1 MKLLLRGKRS
11 PINNVNNS
19 VSELDK
25 YFLLPS
31 YRSGQ
36 KEAIQSVVEALLNPN
51 IKYVLLSAPTGTGKS
66 VIGLTV
72 ANYFAQV
79 KQQRSF
85 LITSEKILQDQYQ
98 KSFYDTGMVKAFLKG
113 KENYGCAFSPKGYG
127 AGPCHGNK
135 KIADF
140 CKAKGYC
147 DYKKARASARAEKIC
162 VLNYALAVTE
172 FDYLPKEVRMPPA
185 DLVICDEAHNLEEIL
200 VNYATIST
208 DNEFFEDIDTLK
220 IKYNEFVDKL
230 RDSQFADD
238 LEFMND
244 LELEDIKEFRKMLIT
259 KFSFNVE
266 DENYFDDHYV
276 EFLRDVFFGIRDT
289 LSENLINVTAVI
301 DNYYNI
307 LEARNHFSERDA
319 AFSDLT
325 IKKEVFEKDDLY
337 KMSRSLNNLVNKL
350 KRHNCKISNMEKY
363 WKSDRWVFS
372 IEKDLSAFVLKPLYG
387 DYLWN
392 VVFESEVNKN
402 GKYVFMSATLPS
414 KRVFASNL
422 GIDENSVLSI
432 ELEHPFPLENRRVHY
447 YPIAKMNYA
456 SIEQS
461 KYSMLNFIK
470 DFCEDGDKKTKK
482 ILIHTSNY
490 SLSKFFTE
498 ELNKRSSKLLNW
510 DRFITHSTA
519 KDRNDALTLFMTS
532 KDPLVLISPSLTEG
546 LSLEGDESQIQLI
559 TKFSF
564 NVEDENY
571 FDAHYVKFLRDVFF

>member
-113 KENYGCAFSPKGYG
+113 KENYGCAFSPKGYD

-208 DNEFFEDIDTLK
+208 DNEFFEDLLFNSSVK
-220 IKYNEFVDKL
+220 NLDKL
-230 RDSQFADD
+230 
-238 LEFMND
+238 
-244 LELEDIKEFRKMLIT
+244 
-259 KFSFNVE
+259 
-266 DENYFDDHYV
+266 
-276 EFLRDVFFGIRDT
+276 
-289 LSENLINVTAVI
+289 
-301 DNYYNI
+301 
-307 LEARNHFSERDA
+307 
-319 AFSDLT
+319 
-325 IKKEVFEKDDLY
+325 
-337 KMSRSLNNLVNKL
+337 
-350 KRHNCKISNMEKY
+350 
-363 WKSDRWVFS
+363 
-372 IEKDLSAFVLKPLYG
+372 
-387 DYLWN
+387 
-392 VVFESEVNKN
+392 
-402 GKYVFMSATLPS
+402 
-414 KRVFASNL
+414 
-422 GIDENSVLSI
+422 
-432 ELEHPFPLENRRVHY
+432 
-447 YPIAKMNYA
+447 
-456 SIEQS
+456 
-461 KYSMLNFIK
+461 
-470 DFCEDGDKKTKK
+470 
-482 ILIHTSNY
+482 
-490 SLSKFFTE
+490 
-498 ELNKRSSKLLNW
+498 
-510 DRFITHSTA
+510 
-519 KDRNDALTLFMTS
+519 
-532 KDPLVLISPSLTEG
+532 
-546 LSLEGDESQIQLI
+546 
-559 TKFSF
+559 
-564 NVEDENY
+564 
-571 FDAHYVKFLRDVFF
+571 